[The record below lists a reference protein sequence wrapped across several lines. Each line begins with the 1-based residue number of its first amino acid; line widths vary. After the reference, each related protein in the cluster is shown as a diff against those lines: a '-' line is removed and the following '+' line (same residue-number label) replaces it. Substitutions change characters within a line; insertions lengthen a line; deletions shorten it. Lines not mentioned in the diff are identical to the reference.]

1 MFPLPLEPARAT
13 VSVTGVVGC
22 TVMEVMG
29 KLRSQSEDRTPSAY
43 TCPLPIHMHLQAG
56 GMQGGALGQVRGPDP
71 AIRSYIRREGLEPLG
86 DATKATDAT
95 QMEGK
100 VLLLRPALPQWTLSC
115 TEA

>member
-1 MFPLPLEPARAT
+1 MQR
-13 VSVTGVVGC
+13 G
-22 TVMEVMG
+22 
-29 KLRSQSEDRTPSAY
+29 
-43 TCPLPIHMHLQAG
+43 AG
-56 GMQGGALGQVRGPDP
+56 A
-71 AIRSYIRREGLEPLG
+71 LG